1 MSRSLA
7 RRRRLPTAIA
17 VTLAVALGA
26 GALAA
31 PSFAVPAGGTVVAG
45 ATAADADLIAY
56 PKGGE
61 LVGAG
66 VSGFLTRSDEDG
78 KGTFRPFSGG
88 AVRVYAYGYETE
100 LRSTRTSDFV
110 VERESGKVVQRELGT
125 DAELVVPLGEAAD
138 APQYAGSAG
147 DAVYTT
153 VTGATGTVLRK
164 HTRAHAEG
172 AVVAGLPSD
181 ASGVEIEQAGPDHA
195 EIAFRQGGSAQ
206 WGLLDLATGAVTGVR
221 AAELGDRAASSAY
234 SAWVVEQG
242 ETPRVFAANRT
253 GDVRELPVAGEGTLA
268 ALCIG
273 VVGDW
278 IVYGQPG
285 GMNNARTSAH
295 YPLTAHNFVT
305 GATER
310 LFDHVQQVTPGPDG
324 RLYVR
329 GGIVGRGEGL
339 YRVTDT
345 GGAKPLVEKVATT
358 GEPTEVVVR
367 TVTAPPTVLDLDKNP
382 GAPFRW
388 TLSRPNRDAT
398 LTVRHVRTGKTTTF
412 GDFPYG
418 TDLRFSWPYPFSAAP
433 RNGDYTWRLT
443 VRPDNGIGPAA
454 VLDGAFKVVRK
465 VQPHDFT
472 DNGTPDL
479 LTRDAAGRLWRDDLH
494 WRPAGSSGDLGEPR
508 AQVGSGWTAYDRFEA
523 AGNLGG
529 SAAGD
534 VIAREPSGA
543 LWLHQGN
550 GNGGFAPRVRV
561 GGGWQ
566 SYVSI
571 AAGSDLTG
579 DGRPDVLA
587 TDRTG
592 VAWLH
597 PGTGV
602 AATPFAPRRKAGW
615 GWNGYNDVIAVG
627 NIAGGPA
634 GDIVARDRSGVLW
647 LHLGKGD
654 GTFAARTRIGR
665 GWNTYAT
672 LVGTGDVDKDGRPD
686 LVAIGKQYEPS
697 KLYRGTGDWKAPLSG
712 GLSLR
717 LNAVGSNRGDLVF

>member
-1 MSRSLA
+1 MQALA
-7 RRRRLPTAIA
+7 HRRRLATAVAVALA
-17 VTLAVALGA
+17 VTLGA

-31 PSFAVPAGGTVVAG
+31 PSFAVPADGTVVAG

-61 LVGAG
+61 LAGVG
-66 VSGFLTRSDEDG
+66 VSGFLTRGGDG
-78 KGTFRPFSGG
+78 KGTFHPFSGG
-88 AVRVYAYGYETE
+88 AVSVYAYGYDTE

-110 VERESGKVVQRELGT
+110 VEWQPGKVVQRELGT
-125 DAELVVPLGEAAD
+125 DAELVVPVGEAAG
-138 APQYAGSAG
+138 APRYVGSAG

-153 VTGATGTVLRK
+153 VTTSAGTVLRK
-164 HTRAHAEG
+164 HTRADAAGSVVAELPSG
-172 AVVAGLPSD
+172 AV
-181 ASGVEIEQAGPDHA
+181 GVEIEQAGPDHA
-195 EIAFRQGGSAQ
+195 EIVFSQSGSPK

-221 AAELGDRAASSAY
+221 TAETGDRASSSAY

-242 ETPRVFAANRT
+242 ETPRVFAANRA
-253 GDVRELPVAGEGTLA
+253 GDVRELPVSRQEGTLA
-268 ALCIG
+268 ALH
-273 VVGDW
+273 VGIAGNW
-278 IVYGQPG
+278 VAYGQPG
-285 GMNNARTSAH
+285 GMNNARPSVH

-305 GATER
+305 KAAVR
-310 LFDHVQQVTPGPDG
+310 LFDHSYQVVPGPDG

-358 GEPTEVVVR
+358 GQPTEIVATAV
-367 TVTAPPTVLDLDKNP
+367 TVPPAVLDLDKNP
-382 GAPFRW
+382 VARFRW
-388 TLSRPNRDAT
+388 TLSRPTSDAI
-398 LTVRHVRTGKTTTF
+398 LTVRHVRTGKTTTL
-412 GDFPYG
+412 DDLPYG
-418 TDLRFSWPYPFSAAP
+418 TDVRFSWPYAGSAAP

-443 VRPDNGIGPAA
+443 VRPDNGIGPA
-454 VLDGAFKVVRK
+454 VVRDGGFKVVRK

-479 LTRDAAGRLWRDDLH
+479 LTRDSAGRLWRDDLH
-494 WRPAGSSGDLGEPR
+494 WRPVGSSSDLGEPR
-508 AQVGSGWTAYDRFEA
+508 AAVGSGWNKFDRLEA

-529 SAAGD
+529 SAVGD
-534 VIAREPSGA
+534 VIAREPSGS
-543 LWLHQGN
+543 LWLYQGT
-550 GNGGFAPRVRV
+550 GNGGFTTGTRV
-561 GGGWQ
+561 GTGWQ
-566 SYVSI
+566 AYVHI

-587 TDRTG
+587 TDKTG

-597 PGTGV
+597 RGTGV
-602 AATPFAPRRKAGW
+602 AATPFASRRKVGW

-634 GDIVARDRSGVLW
+634 GDVLARDKNGVLW

-654 GTFAARTRIGR
+654 GTFAPRTQIGR
-665 GWNTYAT
+665 GWNTYAS
-672 LVGTGDVDKDGRPD
+672 LIGAGDVDKDGRPD
-686 LVAIGKQYEPS
+686 LIAVGKPYQPS
-697 KLYRGTGDWKAPLSG
+697 KLFRGTGDWKAPLSG

-717 LNAVGSNRGDLVF
+717 LNSVGSNRGDLVF